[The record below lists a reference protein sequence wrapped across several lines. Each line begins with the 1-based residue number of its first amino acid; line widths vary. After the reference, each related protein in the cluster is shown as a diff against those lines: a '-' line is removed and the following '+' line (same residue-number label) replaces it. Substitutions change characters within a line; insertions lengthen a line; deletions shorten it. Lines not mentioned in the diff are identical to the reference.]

1 MSEPKDQSIEDEPDA
16 GKEDEQQN
24 RTEHSNGNCDC
35 FDHLYC
41 FP

>member
-1 MSEPKDQSIEDEPDA
+1 MLLEFQLGIDRTDA

-24 RTEHSNGNCDC
+24 RTEDSNGNCNC